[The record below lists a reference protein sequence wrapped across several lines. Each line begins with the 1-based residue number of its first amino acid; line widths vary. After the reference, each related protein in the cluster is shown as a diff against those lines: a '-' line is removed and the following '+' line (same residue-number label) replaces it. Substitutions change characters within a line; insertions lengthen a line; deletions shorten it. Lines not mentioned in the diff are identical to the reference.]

1 MDNKALNMAAVIAS
15 NSFYVGGDW
24 GFVLNSNED
33 YETIFNMLKSDSNVK
48 VIEVYNGI
56 IVFCNPQYTLSA
68 ISQVEEVSAEDKER
82 QQTRL
87 QTETLEFQKFLTDI
101 LRDKCKYGVAYDT
114 YKEYNIGIYSCNSTH
129 KIRLNGVEY
138 PAFSLTLKEVFKE
151 IKKLQ
156 DRLSV
161 YINTY
166 DGFLKMSDINT
177 SEMFISMLE
186 GLEISNT
193 LTGAFL
199 TIRISK

>member
-1 MDNKALNMAAVIAS
+1 MDNKVLNMAAVIAS

-68 ISQVEEVSAEDKER
+68 ISQVEEVSAEDKEK

-101 LRDKCKYGVAYDT
+101 LRDKCKYGVDCDT

-138 PAFSLTLKEVFKE
+138 PAFSLTLKEAFKE

-156 DRLSV
+156 GRLSV

-166 DGFLKMSDINT
+166 DGFFEISDINT
-177 SEMFISMLE
+177 SEMFLSMLE

>member
-1 MDNKALNMAAVIAS
+1 MDKALNMAAVIAS

-24 GFVLNSNED
+24 GFVLNTNED
-33 YETIFNMLKSDSNVK
+33 YDSIFNILKSDSNIK
-48 VIEVYNGI
+48 VIEVSNGL
-56 IVFCNPQYTLSA
+56 IVFCDPQYTLSA
-68 ISQVEEVSAEDKER
+68 ISQIEEVPNDVREK

-87 QTETLEFQKFLTDI
+87 QTEILEFQKFLTDI
-101 LRDKCKYGVAYDT
+101 LREKNKYGVDYGT
-114 YKEYNIGIYSCNSTH
+114 YMEYHIGIYSCNSTH
-129 KIRLNGVEY
+129 KIRLNGIEY
-138 PAFSLTLKEVFKE
+138 PAFALTLKEAFKE

-156 DRLSV
+156 SRLDV

-166 DGFLKMSDINT
+166 EGFVGL
-177 SEMFISMLE
+177 SEIDNFESFVFVLE